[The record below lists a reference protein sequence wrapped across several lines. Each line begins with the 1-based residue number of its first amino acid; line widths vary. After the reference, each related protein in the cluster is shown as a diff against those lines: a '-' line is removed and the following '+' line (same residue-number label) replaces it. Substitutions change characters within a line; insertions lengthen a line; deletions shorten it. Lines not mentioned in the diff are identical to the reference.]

1 MPRRWPTESAVV
13 RPPPVAMI
21 IAMSTG
27 TDVAMHAAGI
37 TLMRGD
43 PALVA
48 DAIDISRCTYRKI
61 RQNLFR
67 ALAYNVIGIP
77 LAAAGLLNPVVAGAA
92 MALSSVSV
100 VSPCCC
106 AGGAGPVECSI
117 PPNHASSHNACMRRV
132 LALLLCLLI
141 PLQGFAAPQTEEPP
155 CPMQAMMAMQPDA
168 GNAIVAAQSDGM
180 PDCCNDLAT
189 FERTGQACK
198 TGQACTAPAVWM
210 PPVAVPRFEPLAAA
224 APPTPILRAR
234 APGAPA
240 SLWRP
245 PSLI

>member
-1 MPRRWPTESAVV
+1 
-13 RPPPVAMI
+13 
-21 IAMSTG
+21 
-27 TDVAMHAAGI
+27 
-37 TLMRGD
+37 
-43 PALVA
+43 
-48 DAIDISRCTYRKI
+48 
-61 RQNLFR
+61 
-67 ALAYNVIGIP
+67 
-77 LAAAGLLNPVVAGAA
+77 
-92 MALSSVSV
+92 
-100 VSPCCC
+100 
-106 AGGAGPVECSI
+106 
-117 PPNHASSHNACMRRV
+117 MRRL

-168 GNAIVAAQSDGM
+168 GNAMDVAAQADGLS
-180 PDCCNDLAT
+180 DCCNDRAT

-210 PPVAVPRFEPLAAA
+210 PPVGVPQFASLAAA
-224 APPTPILRAR
+224 APPMPILRAR